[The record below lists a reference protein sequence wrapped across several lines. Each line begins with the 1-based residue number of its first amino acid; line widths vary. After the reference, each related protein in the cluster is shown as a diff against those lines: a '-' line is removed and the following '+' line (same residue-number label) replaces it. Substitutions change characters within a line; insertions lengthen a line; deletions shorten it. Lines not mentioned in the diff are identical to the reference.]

1 MGTRMIVIAD
11 LRDIPVR
18 FSHLKAYGRS
28 AMHGYHARLNDMK
41 PTSAMQRGTAVDAL
55 IFKTRKVMGY
65 PGAQRRGK
73 EYELFCADNPDTEIL
88 TMAEYEKAI
97 AIAQAVLNCDYARPW
112 LDGVSQE
119 TLYFDYMGLRS
130 RSTTDVRGNG
140 FVCDLKTTV
149 DASDY
154 RFPWQARRMGYP
166 VQLVMQGIAAE
177 LNGFP
182 TSRYINLAVEASA
195 PFPVTIFELTP
206 RSIDKASRTLMLW
219 YERLKTAESSM
230 VFPAYSQAIVP
241 LDEPED
247 EPELIYGS
255 EDEAACPTIKPCSI
269 KTISVRGHYLTART
283 W

>member
-1 MGTRMIVIAD
+1 MTAD

-41 PTSAMQRGTAVDAL
+41 PTSSMQRGTAVDAL
-55 IFKTRKVMGY
+55 IFKTREVCGY

-73 EYELFCADNPDTEIL
+73 EYDLFVADHPDTEIL
-88 TMAEYEKAI
+88 TMSEFEKAKAI
-97 AIAQAVLNCDYARPW
+97 ADAVLSCDYAKPW
-112 LDGVSQE
+112 LDGVSQD
-119 TLYFDYMGLRS
+119 TLFFDYMGLRS

-140 FVCDLKTTV
+140 FVCDLKTTR

-154 RFPWQARRMGYP
+154 RFPWQARSMGYP

-177 LNGFP
+177 LNGHSV
-182 TSRYINLAVEASA
+182 SRYINLAVETTA

-206 RSIDKASRTLMLW
+206 RAIDKASRTLMLW
-219 YERLKTAESSM
+219 YERLKTSETSLS
-230 VFPAYSQAIVP
+230 FPAYSQAIVP

-247 EPELIYGS
+247 APDLVYGS
-255 EDEAACPTIKPCSI
+255 DEEDAE
-269 KTISVRGHYLTART
+269 
-283 W
+283 